1 MFLSSPCPV
10 FRVQN
15 IYSQMCSI
23 FLPSRARQS
32 CATEMENCSLI
43 IMSFANDRAVAG
55 VLEPS
60 AGVIGYCRSASAL
73 GVCPAVQPG
82 ITRFRAHAHKR

>member
-15 IYSQMCSI
+15 IHSQMCS
-23 FLPSRARQS
+23 FCLPSGARQS
-32 CATEMENCSLI
+32 CVTDMENCSLV
-43 IMSFANDRAVAG
+43 IMSLANDRAVVG

-73 GVCPAVQPG
+73 GVCAAVASQNQL
-82 ITRFRAHAHKR
+82 T